1 MRRIA
6 LAWLLVPSIL
16 PVAAAQ
22 PDAASAGREI
32 ENVAAF
38 ARLYGVVRYFY
49 PSDAAAGLDWNRFAV
64 HGVARVHDA
73 RDASALARALEPL
86 FAPLGPGIEVGR
98 TLRAPASARD
108 TGEPLVAWRHLGPGF
123 AGTAYAS
130 RRTHRSESAG
140 IEELRGKPVRLRAQV
155 RARVQGPG
163 DGAALWLRVDRPKK
177 TMGFFDN
184 MSDRTIR
191 EAEWREYRIDG
202 VVDGDAEALAFG
214 VMAFGQASADFD
226 AFELCQPRG
235 KDACQPLAISDPGFE
250 APLDSRRGWFRAG
263 SARNAL
269 VSQIA
274 EAAPEGRQFL
284 RLAPPPSAAYD
295 GFANVMQT
303 LGSSEL
309 FAGAQPSAGAHADFD
324 LGSGLKA
331 RVPLALGDAVAKGD
345 AAREAELGALRAALA
360 ALDSPSGPP
369 ARNSRLADVVVAW
382 NIFRHFYPYLAEA
395 GVDWDA
401 RLRPQLGA
409 ARSAET
415 RAEQRRALRE
425 LVADAR
431 DGHGSVNDLRSPEG
445 RAQLP
450 IQLGFVEGRLV
461 VTATSVP
468 ELAPLGAVLEQLDG
482 VPAAQRL
489 AETMRLTSGA
499 EQWKRVRA
507 LAEITRGPAGT
518 SAALVIETGAG
529 RREVTLERAGSQA
542 PPEPRPAPATELEPR
557 IWYVDLT
564 RIKMAEL
571 QLLLPKL
578 ATARGVI
585 FDMRGYPGDAGAGIL
600 PHLIAEPEDDRW
612 MHVARLVG
620 PFGQSA
626 GWQDLGWNVKPQAPR
641 LTGRIV
647 FLTDGRAISY
657 AESVMGYVTDHKLGT
672 IVGGATAGTNGNVAM
687 FELPSGFRVGFT
699 GMLVTRHDGRS
710 QHHLVGVKPDIP
722 LEPTLAGLRAGR
734 DELLERAS
742 GLIREDR

>member
-1 MRRIA
+1 MTKAAAA
-6 LAWLLVPSIL
+6 LLLLFAGS
-16 PVAAAQ
+16 AAAQ
-22 PDAASAGREI
+22 PALDREL

-49 PSDAAAGLDWNRFAV
+49 PTDAAASIDWNRFAV
-64 HGVARVHDA
+64 HGVASVHDA
-73 RDASALARALEPL
+73 RDPRALASALETL
-86 FAPLGPGIEVGR
+86 FAPLGPGIQVGR
-98 TLRAPASARD
+98 TLPAPGPIRD

-130 RRTHRSESAG
+130 RRTQRSESAG
-140 IEELRGKPVRLRAQV
+140 IEELRGKPIRLRAK
-155 RARVQGPG
+155 ARVTVQGPD
-163 DGAALWLRVDRPKK
+163 DGAALWLRVDRPNKA
-177 TMGFFDN
+177 MGFFDN
-184 MSDRTIR
+184 MSDRKIR
-191 EAEWREYRIDG
+191 EAEWREYRIEG
-202 VVDGDAEALAFG
+202 VVDEDAVALAFG
-214 VMAFGQASADFD
+214 VMAFGQATADFD
-226 AFELCQPRG
+226 ALELCQPRG
-235 KDACQPLAISDPGFE
+235 EDACQSLAISDPGFE

-263 SARNAL
+263 SAKNAL
-269 VSQIA
+269 VSQVA

-309 FAGAQPSAGAHADFD
+309 FAGAPPSAGAHVDFD
-324 LGSGLKA
+324 LGSGLRA

-345 AAREAELGALRAALA
+345 AAREAELRSLRAALDTIGA
-360 ALDSPSGPP
+360 PSGPP

-382 NIFRHFYPYLAEA
+382 NIFRHFYPYTAEA

-415 RAEQRRALRE
+415 RAEQRRALRG

-431 DGHGSVNDLRSPEG
+431 DGHGSVNDLRAPEG

-450 IQLGFVEGRLV
+450 IQLGLVEGRLV
-461 VTATSVP
+461 VTATAVP
-468 ELAPLGAVLEQLDG
+468 DQAPLGAVLEQLDG

-489 AETMRLTSGA
+489 AEAMRLTSGT

-518 SAALVIETGAG
+518 SAALVFDTGAG
-529 RREVTLERAGSQA
+529 RREVRLEHAGTTP
-542 PPEPRPAPATELEPR
+542 PPEPRPAPATEREPGL
-557 IWYVDLT
+557 WYVDLT

-571 QLLLPKL
+571 QPQLPKL

-626 GWQDLGWNVKPQAPR
+626 GWQDFGWNVKPQAPR
-641 LTGRIV
+641 LTGKIV

-672 IVGGATAGTNGNVAM
+672 IVGSATSGTNGNVAM
-687 FELPSGFRVGFT
+687 FELPSGFRVSFT
-699 GMLVTRHDGRS
+699 GMLVTRHDGKS

-722 LEPTLAGLRAGR
+722 MEPTLAGLRAGR
-734 DELLERAS
+734 DDLLERAS
-742 GLIREDR
+742 ELIRERR